1 VLDILGRVFGR
12 EEAPSKEIA
21 KERLR
26 LVLVHDRATVSPQF
40 LELIKEEVI
49 GVITNYMEIDESG
62 VEVSIHN
69 IDRSVALVANIPI
82 RRMKRSV
89 RGQVSTFESI
99 SPSETKTPDP
109 GSVNS

>member
-12 EEAPSKEIA
+12 DDAPSKEIA

-49 GVITNYMEIDESG
+49 GVITGYMDIDEDG
-62 VEVSIHN
+62 VEVSIHSM
-69 IDRSVALVANIPI
+69 DKSVALVANIPI
-82 RRMKRSV
+82 RRMKRAV
-89 RGQVSTFESI
+89 KAV
-99 SPSETKTPDP
+99 
-109 GSVNS
+109 